1 MRKADRTPASAL
13 SAQPADP
20 AADAF
25 AGDTPDVTKGQLA
38 EAMKALVLDDSGSM
52 RTIVSRILDG
62 LGVAEIVEADNG
74 LEALAVLEA
83 GVLPDIALVDWHMP
97 VMNGYEFVC
106 SVRTRPEWRSMTIM
120 MMTTQNEH
128 GEIVKALAA
137 GATEYL
143 IKPFTADA
151 LVDKLSLLG
160 LNPMAGVPA

>member
-1 MRKADRTPASAL
+1 MT
-13 SAQPADP
+13 
-20 AADAF
+20 
-25 AGDTPDVTKGQLA
+25 
-38 EAMKALVLDDSGSM
+38 MKALVVDDSGSM
-52 RTIVSRILDG
+52 RTIVSRILVG
-62 LGVAEIVEADNG
+62 LGVEDIVEADNG
-74 LEALAVLEA
+74 LEALAVLEE
-83 GVLPDIALVDWHMP
+83 GHLPDLALVDWHMP
-97 VMNGYEFVC
+97 VMNGYELVC
-106 SVRTRPEWRSMTIM
+106 SVRTRPEWRSMAIM

>member
-1 MRKADRTPASAL
+1 M
-13 SAQPADP
+13 
-20 AADAF
+20 
-25 AGDTPDVTKGQLA
+25 A
-38 EAMKALVLDDSGSM
+38 EAMKALVVDDSGSM

-62 LGVAEIVEADNG
+62 LGVDDIVEADNG
-74 LEALAVLEA
+74 LEALAVVET
-83 GVLPDIALVDWHMP
+83 GSRPDIALVDWHMP

-106 SVRTRPEWRSMTIM
+106 AVRTRPEWRQMAIM

-143 IKPFTADA
+143 IKPFTSDA

-160 LNPMAGVPA
+160 LNPMAGLPA

>member
-1 MRKADRTPASAL
+1 
-13 SAQPADP
+13 
-20 AADAF
+20 
-25 AGDTPDVTKGQLA
+25 
-38 EAMKALVLDDSGSM
+38 M
-52 RTIVSRILDG
+52 RTIVTRILDG
-62 LGVAEIVEADNG
+62 LGLEEIVEADNG
-74 LEALAVLEA
+74 LEAVAVLEA
-83 GVLPDIALVDWHMP
+83 GELPDIALVDWHMP

-106 SVRTRPEWRSMTIM
+106 AVRARPEWRSMAIM

-160 LNPMAGVPA
+160 LNPMAGVSA

>member
-1 MRKADRTPASAL
+1 
-13 SAQPADP
+13 
-20 AADAF
+20 
-25 AGDTPDVTKGQLA
+25 
-38 EAMKALVLDDSGSM
+38 MKALVVDDSGSM
-52 RTIVSRILDG
+52 RTIVTRILDG
-62 LGVAEIVEADNG
+62 LGLEEIVEADNG
-74 LEALAVLEA
+74 LEAVAVLEA
-83 GVLPDIALVDWHMP
+83 GELPDIALVDWHMP

-106 SVRTRPEWRSMTIM
+106 AVRARPEWRSMAIM

-160 LNPMAGVPA
+160 LNPMAGVSA

>member
-1 MRKADRTPASAL
+1 
-13 SAQPADP
+13 
-20 AADAF
+20 
-25 AGDTPDVTKGQLA
+25 
-38 EAMKALVLDDSGSM
+38 M

-62 LGVAEIVEADNG
+62 LGVRDIVEADNG
-74 LEALAVLEA
+74 LEALAMLES
-83 GVLPDIALVDWHMP
+83 GSRPDIALVDWHMP

-106 SVRTRPEWRSMTIM
+106 AARTRPEWRQMTIM

-160 LNPMAGVPA
+160 LNPMARVPA

>member
-1 MRKADRTPASAL
+1 
-13 SAQPADP
+13 
-20 AADAF
+20 
-25 AGDTPDVTKGQLA
+25 
-38 EAMKALVLDDSGSM
+38 MKALVVDDSGSM
-52 RTIVSRILDG
+52 RTIVSRILEG
-62 LGVAEIVEADNG
+62 LGVEDILEADDG
-74 LEALAVLEA
+74 LQALAILESA
-83 GVLPDIALVDWHMP
+83 PLPDIALVDWHMP

-106 SVRTRPEWRSMTIM
+106 AARRRPEWRRMTIM

-160 LNPMAGVPA
+160 LNPLAGVPA

>member
-1 MRKADRTPASAL
+1 
-13 SAQPADP
+13 
-20 AADAF
+20 
-25 AGDTPDVTKGQLA
+25 
-38 EAMKALVLDDSGSM
+38 MKALVVDDSGSM
-52 RTIVSRILDG
+52 RTIVSRILEG
-62 LGVAEIVEADNG
+62 LGVGDIVEADNG
-74 LEALAVLEA
+74 LQGLAVLES
-83 GVLPDIALVDWHMP
+83 GSRPDVALVDWHMP

-106 SVRTRPEWRSMTIM
+106 AARTRPEWRQMTIM

-160 LNPMAGVPA
+160 LNPMVGVPA